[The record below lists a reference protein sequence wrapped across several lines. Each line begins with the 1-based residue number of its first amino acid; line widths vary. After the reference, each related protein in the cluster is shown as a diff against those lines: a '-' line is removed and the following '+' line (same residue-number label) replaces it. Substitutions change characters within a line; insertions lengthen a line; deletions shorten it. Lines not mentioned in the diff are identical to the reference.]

1 MEATF
6 VPPRSAISYLWP
18 HNWHTS
24 STTRCLPAL
33 LRHISVHERRPATA
47 NTHTYTFRTIS
58 LFCALLVELFV
69 CRFSIFSLS
78 FFIIL
83 LPFAKWRQMSE
94 LLKAVMV
101 NKNIKQG
108 QRRDYSYGAAYSVG
122 NWVFAKA
129 NKAHHIK
136 GDSVEGRGARFK
148 QVPGHPFHSL
158 IFMRI
163 FLSIRFFRL
172 SLLMSICFECSSVA
186 NAKVLHT
193 FVRASIINLLSS
205 LAKYLFSFNFAI
217 TLTHTW
223 NLRR

>member
-33 LRHISVHERRPATA
+33 PSPAYVSPWA
-47 NTHTYTFRTIS
+47 ASSNGSFCKHTHTHSHTLGTIS
-58 LFCALLVELFV
+58 LFCALLAEFFV

-101 NKNIKQG
+101 NKNIRQG
-108 QRRDYSYGAAYSVG
+108 QRA
-122 NWVFAKA
+122 
-129 NKAHHIK
+129 
-136 GDSVEGRGARFK
+136 GRGGTAAVVRLT
-148 QVPGHPFHSL
+148 QSETE
-158 IFMRI
+158 
-163 FLSIRFFRL
+163 FLQRPT
-172 SLLMSICFECSSVA
+172 
-186 NAKVLHT
+186 KH
-193 FVRASIINLLSS
+193 
-205 LAKYLFSFNFAI
+205 I
-217 TLTHTW
+217 TLKVTA
-223 NLRR
+223 LRVERRGSNRFPAIPFIVWYLCVFFCLFAFFGYPFWCPFALCARA